1 MPSVVIIAADN
12 VTLPEWV
19 TDRDSFH
26 RWTASEEFPE
36 YGRIDYLQGEIWSDM
51 SEEQVFSHNQ
61 VKSAMNAVLFFLA
74 QSGRRGRRFADGL
87 RISHPEADLSAV
99 PDGVFILND
108 GFQTM
113 RVQLVEGAAGG
124 FVRVEGA
131 PDKVLEVV
139 SPGSVKKDAVRLR
152 RIYQDAGIPEY
163 WLVDARSEPL
173 TFDVFRLTPKGYIA
187 TRKQGGW
194 VKSAVFGKSF
204 RLTQSADALGHP
216 DYTLVVR

>member
-12 VTLPEWV
+12 VTVPAWV
-19 TDRDSFH
+19 EDRDSFH

-36 YGRIDYLQGEIWSDM
+36 HGRIDYLQGEIWIDM

-61 VKSAMNAVLFFLA
+61 VKTAMNAVLFFLA
-74 QSGRRGRRFADGL
+74 QSSRLGRHFADGL

-108 GFQTM
+108 SFQTM
-113 RVQLVEGAAGG
+113 RVQLVEGATGG

-131 PDKVLEVV
+131 PDMALEVV
-139 SPGSVKKDAVRLR
+139 SPGSVKKDTVRLHQ
-152 RIYQDAGIPEY
+152 IYRDAGIPEY
-163 WLVDARSEPL
+163 WLVDARQEPL
-173 TFDVFRLTPKGYIA
+173 TFDVFRLTAKGYVA
-187 TRKQGGW
+187 TRKQSGW

-204 RLTQSADALGHP
+204 RLTQAADALGHP
-216 DYTLVVR
+216 AYTLAVR